1 MPAPCKGDRR
11 HPRPLQPR
19 APRARQHPA
28 GAPRVSHRQRPLQ
41 HKGNANEP
49 SAPEKPPLCPGS
61 QTPWQRRRGWISAT
75 AVGTPGPAQS
85 HCPGHPRHCPWGQCH
100 RPLPARASP
109 HLRAAVWSRGSVSLG
124 KAPTDTAGPVQAPIS
139 WGGLGCVPLPKAAV
153 QGGWGSAPGEA
164 RSRADSASFCFL
176 TLTRSC
182 K

>member
-1 MPAPCKGDRR
+1 MPAPCEGDRH

-61 QTPWQRRRGWISAT
+61 QTPWQRRGGWISAT

-85 HCPGHPRHCPWGQCH
+85 HCPGHPRHCPWGQRH

-124 KAPTDTAGPVQAPIS
+124 RAPTDTAGPVQAPIS
-139 WGGLGCVPLPKAAV
+139 R
-153 QGGWGSAPGEA
+153 GGWDASPSLRQLCREEGAQLPA
-164 RSRADSASFCFL
+164 RHAAEQTAQAFAS
-176 TLTRSC
+176 
-182 K
+182 